1 MGPLSGQ
8 SHVKQAESTEES
20 EASKCYY
27 VNAAKGAVC
36 VPNPERGKEPLF
48 SSGDRVCRRREPI
61 FINGQIVKQ
70 RSTEKSS
77 QRACS

>member
-8 SHVKQAESTEES
+8 SHVKQAESPEES

-36 VPNPERGKEPLF
+36 VPNLGRPRVLQERA
-48 SSGDRVCRRREPI
+48 D